1 MIFLRHELV
10 WFCLV
15 QVSTTQFC
23 SFPACLMGPV
33 SDGTNVPISPAPASS
48 SKFGS
53 LMALAPTSMA
63 WAPAPALEVQR
74 MLSFRNLYTAKRRS
88 RKFLLLRIGCPAW
101 IHISLKHL
109 GILRLD
115 LQRWNRIS
123 APSLHVCAR
132 SRHMQ
137 PQHQMYPVRQ
147 DLGLHSNKLTAPQ
160 PQGPMAQD
168 HLMTPETLDADLIF
182 PQTLTMS
189 MRKVP
194 SCCGSHANNT
204 TKGLRLGSIIFGK
217 IPTCQLPINLSQ
229 FIARQALIPMRLTV
243 PFCSVKT
250 TITVRQSKSLEDR
263 EIGK

>member
-1 MIFLRHELV
+1 MIFLRHELF

-23 SFPACLMGPV
+23 SFPAFLMAPV

-53 LMALAPTSMA
+53 LMALAPTSMV
-63 WAPAPALEVQR
+63 WAPALEVQR
-74 MLSFRNLYTAKRRS
+74 MLSFRNLYTSKNRS
-88 RKFLLLRIGCPAW
+88 RKFLHFSNWMSRMGSHFTKTPRDFAT
-101 IHISLKHL
+101 
-109 GILRLD
+109 RLTEMEQNFST
-115 LQRWNRIS
+115 LTARMCKVETYAAS
-123 APSLHVCAR
+123 ASNVSGSAR
-132 SRHMQ
+132 SWPALEQ
-137 PQHQMYPVRQ
+137 V
-147 DLGLHSNKLTAPQ
+147 DGSTAA
-160 PQGPMAQD
+160 GSHGQD

-229 FIARQALIPMRLTV
+229 FIARQALCQPGLYLKQEPKAR
-243 PFCSVKT
+243 FCSP
-250 TITVRQSKSLEDR
+250 ISR
-263 EIGK
+263 